1 LLSQVA
7 TLLKKLFSYLSCD
20 LCKLFRGNNVGRN
33 AFRIFQVQR
42 AFSDAHCAL
51 LAALEWDEEGSD
63 LQAAA
68 SSDLVPGNAL
78 DSFFS
83 LLKCMLRSSEDVG
96 FDL

>member
-1 LLSQVA
+1 MLV
-7 TLLKKLFSYLSCD
+7 
-20 LCKLFRGNNVGRN
+20 LCSACIFRGNNVGRN

-51 LAALEWDEEGSD
+51 LAALEWDEDGSD

-68 SSDLVPGNAL
+68 SSDVLPGNTL
-78 DSFFS
+78 DSLFP
-83 LLKCMLRSSEDVG
+83 LLKCLLRSSEDVV